1 MPELTGTDLLHPR
14 KLLELEQR
22 LQADLAA
29 RMFAPIDAVFDL
41 LEQSGAMLEQ
51 QAESLQAAARALDES
66 AGLMKAQAEL
76 FEKAIAT
83 ARQPTELA
91 KSAAGV
97 KRRDSR

>member
-1 MPELTGTDLLHPR
+1 MSTLPANDLLHPR

-29 RMFAPIDAVFDL
+29 RMFAPVDAIFDL

-51 QAESLQAAARALDES
+51 QAESLQAAARALEES
-66 AGLMKAQAEL
+66 AGVMKAQAEL
-76 FEKAIAT
+76 FEKAVTT
-83 ARQPTELA
+83 ARRPTEVA

-97 KRRDSR
+97 KRPKRA

>member
-1 MPELTGTDLLHPR
+1 MSDLSAPDLLHPR
-14 KLLELEQR
+14 KLLELERR

-29 RMFAPIDAVFDL
+29 RMFAPIDAIFDL
-41 LEQSGAMLEQ
+41 LEQSGVMLER
-51 QAESLQAAARALDES
+51 QAESLQAAARALEES

-76 FEKAIAT
+76 FERAIET

-97 KRRDSR
+97 KRRDRA